1 LPLLHRTQDAVL
13 QAIERVRQL
22 LPFPLLGFDT
32 DNGSEF
38 LNELL
43 FAYCDREQITF
54 TRGRTANK
62 NDQCYVEQKNGS
74 VVRHLVGYDRFEGEQ
89 AYRQLAELYRAVR
102 LYVNFFQPS
111 LKLLDKERDGGRVR
125 RRYRPAQTP
134 FQRVL
139 AAAALTAEMHE
150 RLTALYQALDPV
162 RLLRQI
168 RLLQDA
174 LWRHAVF
181 YRSRDATAGTTGQAG
196 EPVRF
201 DGRACGLS
209 ASTITEQEAPVAA
222 HDGQTTR
229 GRRKP
234 LGPRTYRTR
243 VDPFAAVEQEL
254 VAWLTAR
261 PERTAK
267 ELLAEL
273 QAQYPGQYA
282 DHLLRTLQ
290 RRVRAWRVDLILAF
304 DTEWLADDPLA
315 AAVALASAP
324 VTVAQEALAAAAT
337 GC

>member
-1 LPLLHRTQDAVL
+1 VL
-13 QAIERVRQL
+13 QALERARQL
-22 LPFPLLGFDT
+22 LPFPLLGVDT

-43 FAYCDREQITF
+43 FAYCEREQITF

-125 RRYRPAQTP
+125 RRYGPAQTP
-134 FQRVL
+134 FQRLL
-139 AAAALTAEMHE
+139 AAAVLTTELPE

-181 YRSRDATAGTTGQAG
+181 PRSEGIASDAATGMK

-201 DGRACGLS
+201 DGRACGLDGTS
-209 ASTITEQEAPVAA
+209 ATEPELPIAA
-222 HDGQTTR
+222 HAGQTTR

-243 VDPFAAVEQEL
+243 VDPFATVEQEL
-254 VAWLTAR
+254 LAWLTAR

-267 ELLAEL
+267 DLLADL
-273 QAQYPGQYA
+273 QVQYPGQYA
-282 DHLLRTLQ
+282 DPLLRTLQ
-290 RRVRAWRVDLILAF
+290 RRVKAWRGTLILAF
-304 DTEWLADDPLA
+304 DTEWLANDPLA
-315 AAVALASAP
+315 AAVTVISAP
-324 VTVAQEALAAAAT
+324 PTVAQEALAAPTT
-337 GC
+337 GR